1 MCRNLAILINIAL
14 LGSCIEVE
22 TKANP
27 NYGENGTMAVPLFY
41 DGTNV
46 YAKIGV
52 GTPAQESGNTF
63 VYLSSWISDLIV
75 ITLDALKCDKPFYDY

>member
-1 MCRNLAILINIAL
+1 MCRNLAILLNIAL

-52 GTPAQESGNTF
+52 GTPA
-63 VYLSSWISDLIV
+63 
-75 ITLDALKCDKPFYDY
+75 